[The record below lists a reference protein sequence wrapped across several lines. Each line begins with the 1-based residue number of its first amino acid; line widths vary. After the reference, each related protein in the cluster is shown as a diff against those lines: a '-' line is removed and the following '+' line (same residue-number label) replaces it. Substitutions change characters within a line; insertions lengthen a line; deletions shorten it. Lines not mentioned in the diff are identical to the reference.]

1 MVLFGPL
8 RQSLLIG
15 LFFTVNEKYEPLAE
29 AILYHLCRWLLLSSL
44 SLTSRPL
51 LGKSSV
57 LSVSIVDSR
66 QNVENAEN
74 THLFGHFSPRS
85 QSSFD
90 IRWRN
95 KVAQKY
101 AQMAAFPNGG

>member
-44 SLTSRPL
+44 SLTQKASPGQVL
-51 LGKSSV
+51 SSV
-57 LSVSIVDSR
+57 SEHRGL
-66 QNVENAEN
+66 QAEC
-74 THLFGHFSPRS
+74 
-85 QSSFD
+85 
-90 IRWRN
+90 
-95 KVAQKY
+95 
-101 AQMAAFPNGG
+101 